1 MRPLVLLVAAIP
13 ATVPANAQQPQGFA
27 WKQGDGT
34 AAPDNPAQAA
44 KDRFGVMMAVT
55 PDYEGFWKAWEGPTP
70 PQLTTTSEVTRSK
83 PVHGMLVFSGCKA
96 GPDGKCNVTAELSII
111 GPDGKA
117 YGKTMQAPV
126 WVGPPAPGYN
136 LQLSPA
142 AIGFRL
148 EPKDAIGRYTL
159 HASVTDRLAGTTVV
173 VQQAITAKE

>member
-1 MRPLVLLVAAIP
+1 LLVLLVAAFLTTAP
-13 ATVPANAQQPQGFA
+13 ATAQQPQGFA

-44 KDRFGVMMAVT
+44 KDGFGVMMAVT
-55 PDYEGFWKAWEGPTP
+55 PDYEAFWKAWEGPTP
-70 PQLTTTSEVTRSK
+70 PQLPTTTQVTRST
-83 PVHGMLVFSGCKA
+83 PVHGMLIFSGCKV
-96 GPDGKCNVTAELSII
+96 GPDGKCNVTAELSIT

-126 WVGPPAPGYN
+126 WNEPPASGYN

-142 AIGFRL
+142 SIGFRL
-148 EPKDAIGRYTL
+148 DPEDALGSYTL

-173 VQQAITAKE
+173 VEQAITAKE